1 MTHRTTPR
9 AVRTRGLRP
18 TALAGAL
25 GLALLAACTP
35 AAPSTPATAA
45 PQLRDVGVQLFQWTW
60 PAIAREC
67 NDRLGPVGYGWVLT
81 SPPQEEVTGSQWW
94 TAYQPVSYRL
104 DSRLGTREQ
113 LAAMVTACHAAGVKV
128 YTDAV
133 VNHMTGKDAPG
144 VGWAGSSYSHYDYPG
159 LYSDAAGDFHH
170 CGLTPGDD
178 IASYQDATQVRTCE
192 LSNLAD
198 LATEK
203 PQVRATIAGYLADQV
218 SLGVDGFRIDAAKH
232 MAPEDIAAFTS
243 GLPAGTGVVQEVIR
257 GSGEPITPEQYL
269 GNGKV
274 LEFSW
279 GKDVK
284 GMLAGSIGPVL
295 TLGSGAGHVPSDKA
309 VVFVDNHD
317 TERNRSTL
325 SYRDGATYQLADV
338 LLLAGGYGTPLVYS
352 GYAFDD
358 RDAGPPQDARGAVLD
373 ATCAADPGPGATV
386 TAGGWV
392 CQHAWPAVAGMV
404 GWRAVSGSAAVS
416 DTWSQGDAVAL
427 GRGAL
432 GFVVVNNGDSPLSAT
447 IPTRLP
453 SGTYC
458 DVLVGAGAPARGG
471 RCAGSSATVKAGAI
485 TVAVPPRSAQAWDV
499 AARRG

>member
-1 MTHRTTPR
+1 MTHRTTPFAR
-9 AVRTRGLRP
+9 SRRLLRTATLA
-18 TALAGAL
+18 AL
-25 GLALLAACTP
+25 LALLAAC
-35 AAPSTPATAA
+35 STPGRSASTTAA
-45 PQLRDVGVQLFQWTW
+45 PAVRDVGVQLFQWTW
-60 PAIAREC
+60 PAIGREC
-67 NDRLGPVGYGWVLT
+67 TDRLGPAGYGWVLT
-81 SPPQEEVTGSQWW
+81 SPPQEHVLGSQWW
-94 TAYQPVSYRL
+94 TSYQPVSYRL
-104 DSRLGTREQ
+104 ESRLGTREQ

-133 VNHMTGKDAPG
+133 VNHMTGQDAPG

-178 IASYQDATQVRTCE
+178 IVSYQDATQVRTCQ

-203 PQVRATIAGYLADQV
+203 PQVRQKIAAYLADLV

-232 MAPEDIAAFTS
+232 MAPEDIAAFTAS
-243 GLPAGTGVVQEVIR
+243 LPAGTGVVQEVIR

-269 GNGKV
+269 ANGKV

-279 GKDVK
+279 GRDVK

-295 TLGSGAGHVPSDKA
+295 ALGTGGRYAPSDKA

-338 LLLAGGYGTPLVYS
+338 LMLAGTYGTPLVYS

-358 RDAGPPQDARGAVLD
+358 RDAGPRQDARGAVLD
-373 ATCAADPGPGATV
+373 AACGAAPGPGA
-386 TAGGWV
+386 ALQPRDWV

-404 GWRAVSGSAAVS
+404 GWRAVAGSAAVA
-416 DTWSQGDAVAL
+416 DRWSEGDAVAL
-427 GRGAL
+427 GRGGL
-432 GFVVVNNGDSPLSAT
+432 GFVVVNNGDSPVAT
-447 IPTRLP
+447 SIPTHLP
-453 SGTYC
+453 AGTYC
-458 DVLVGAGAPARGG
+458 DVLAGGAPVSGG
-471 RCAGSSATVKAGAI
+471 RCTGSSATVKGGEIAVQ
-485 TVAVPPRSAQAWDV
+485 VAPHSAQAWDV
-499 AARRG
+499 SARRG